1 MKRYFLTGLATL
13 LPLAITIYV
22 IEFLANL
29 LTRPF
34 LGIVIHF
41 LKKFG
46 FLEAVPMALA
56 RFISQILILLVI
68 FGFIILLGAI
78 ARWFFIK
85 TLIWIGDG
93 ILRKIPFLNKVYKTT
108 KDITEILFASKKK
121 SFKQVVMV
129 RFPHK
134 NCYSLGLIASEA
146 PDTIAKHTSEE
157 FVSVFLPTTPN
168 PTTGFLIL
176 SPRSDLILLDMKAD
190 EAIKYVLSCGV
201 IQPKR
206 EKP

>member
-34 LGIVIHF
+34 LGVVIHI
-41 LKKFG
+41 LRKLG
-46 FLEAVPMALA
+46 FLEIVPLGVA
-56 RFISQILILLVI
+56 RFISQILILVVI

-108 KDITEILFASKKK
+108 KDITEILFASQKK

-134 NCYSLGLIASEA
+134 RCYSLGLIASEA
-146 PDTIAKHTSEE
+146 PDTIDKNTSEE

-168 PTTGFLIL
+168 PTTGFLVL
-176 SPRSDLILLDMKAD
+176 CPKSDLILLDMKAD

-201 IQPKR
+201 IQPHR
-206 EKP
+206 EQP

>member
-22 IEFLANL
+22 VDFLVNL

-34 LGIVIHF
+34 LHIVIRLLDKLWF
-41 LKKFG
+41 FG
-46 FLEAVPMALA
+46 AVPTPVA
-56 RFISQILILLVI
+56 RFISQILILLGI
-68 FGFIILLGAI
+68 FFFIVLLGAV

-85 TLIWIGDG
+85 ALIWIGDT

-108 KDITEILFASKKK
+108 KDIIEILFSSKKR

-129 RFPHK
+129 RFPNQ
-134 NCYSLGLIASEA
+134 NCYSLGLISSDA
-146 PDTIAKHTSEE
+146 PDTFSQKSSDEL
-157 FVSVFLPTTPN
+157 VSVFLPTTPN
-168 PTTGFLIL
+168 PTTGFLIV
-176 SPRSDLILLDMKAD
+176 SPKSELIMLDMKSD

-201 IQPKR
+201 IQPAR
-206 EKP
+206 KPG